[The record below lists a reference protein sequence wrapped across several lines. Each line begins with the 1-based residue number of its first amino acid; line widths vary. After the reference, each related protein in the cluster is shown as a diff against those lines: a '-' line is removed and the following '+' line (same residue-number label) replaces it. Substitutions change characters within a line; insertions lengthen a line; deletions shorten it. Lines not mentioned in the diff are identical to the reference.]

1 MACCSVLVSFFS
13 WLLRFRAPD
22 CPSTQQVSA
31 RRIRRQRIT
40 VTALVA
46 AELTL
51 GWFIATRFGDRI
63 MGGHHM
69 GHGGHGSSFDLASS
83 HLAYMAG
90 IEAFAVALPLACA
103 LALPL
108 RRPLPNRFA
117 VPMMLVGSIG
127 SAVTLW
133 YWHLGA
139 AAATAL
145 HDHVV
150 AWAGSLFIFG
160 ALLWVGIAHAAPQ
173 LRRAR
178 LTALAIPMQAGAAL
192 ALALMFLPGVSGVM
206 RIDLVAAGLL
216 MLAVDAIALLVLMRY
231 LGAAHDPLLN
241 DFDLR
246 EHAAIAA

>member
-1 MACCSVLVSFFS
+1 MTGS
-13 WLLRFRAPD
+13 WAA
-22 CPSTQQVSA
+22 TTWA
-31 RRIRRQRIT
+31 
-40 VTALVA
+40 TAG
-46 AELTL
+46 T
-51 GWFIATRFGDRI
+51 
-63 MGGHHM
+63 
-69 GHGGHGSSFDLASS
+69 GSSFDLASS

-173 LRRAR
+173 LRAR
-178 LTALAIPMQAGAAL
+178 TAHCPLPSRCRPAPHSHWPSCS
-192 ALALMFLPGVSGVM
+192 LPGVSGVM
-206 RIDLVAAGLL
+206 RIDPSWPPAC
-216 MLAVDAIALLVLMRY
+216 
-231 LGAAHDPLLN
+231 
-241 DFDLR
+241 
-246 EHAAIAA
+246 